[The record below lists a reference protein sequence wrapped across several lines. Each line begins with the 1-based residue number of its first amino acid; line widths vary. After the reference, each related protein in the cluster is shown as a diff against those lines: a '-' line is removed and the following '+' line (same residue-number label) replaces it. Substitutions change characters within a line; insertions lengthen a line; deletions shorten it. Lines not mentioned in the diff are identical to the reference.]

1 LVAISRGTAIATAS
15 NEFQLKPKHD
25 EHATA
30 EPALNR
36 IDMLEEVKAQVARI
50 RQVAEARLDEE
61 VQRRA
66 ALKQQLDAARQEL
79 QLAKAEAESCWL
91 ERYLAEERLGVLQG
105 RLRQLEAAPPT
116 PTNGSR
122 GGNGSVVL
130 EHLKQGLEEI
140 DRARSDEILS
150 TLVQH
155 LKHIYVAVA
164 VFTVT
169 MDGLRLWKSRAD
181 FSTADPVHIPSLDSE
196 WPVSLACRQRTTV
209 STTAGAA
216 AGLWE
221 RPVGHAIALP
231 IVVFGRVMAVAYAE
245 NPPGHA
251 RELDRVLD
259 AIAQTLVGGV
269 NQRLNSSAPAARA
282 SVESRPPAQ
291 AMPSRASIELD
302 QYAVSRQ
309 AQRVRINSGVEVL
322 VDGIGAAL
330 IDVSAVGVQIVSPTT
345 LHPNRVVRIQLP
357 GERGS
362 LTCEGR
368 IVWAQLESPRAD
380 APAAY
385 RAGVRFADVD
395 SRALTTFISRH
406 APADISSAVRI

>member
-1 LVAISRGTAIATAS
+1 
-15 NEFQLKPKHD
+15 
-25 EHATA
+25 
-30 EPALNR
+30 
-36 IDMLEEVKAQVARI
+36 MLEEVKVQVARI
-50 RQVAEARLDEE
+50 RQVAEARLEEE

-66 ALKQQLDAARQEL
+66 ALKQQLDAARKEL

-91 ERYLAEERLGVLQG
+91 ERYLAEERLGVLEG
-105 RLRQLEAAPPT
+105 RLRRLEAAPPMSAI
-116 PTNGSR
+116 GSR
-122 GGNGSVVL
+122 GGKAPVVL
-130 EHLKQGLEEI
+130 ECVKQGLEEI

-150 TLVQH
+150 TLVEH

-169 MDGLRLWKSRAD
+169 QDGLRLCNSRAD
-181 FSTADPVHIPSLDSE
+181 FSTADPTQVPSLETE
-196 WPVSLACRQRTTV
+196 WPVSLACRQRTSV

-231 IVVFGRVMAVAYAE
+231 IVVFGRVMAVAYLE

-251 RELDRVLD
+251 RELDRALD
-259 AIAQTLVGGV
+259 AIAEALVSGV
-269 NQRLNSSAPAARA
+269 NRRLNSSAPSTGA
-282 SVESRPPAQ
+282 SVESRPLAQ
-291 AMPSRASIELD
+291 AMPPRAASIELD

-395 SRALTTFISRH
+395 SRALTMFISRH
-406 APADISSAVRI
+406 APAEMFSGV